1 MLGIVALSMTAL
13 LAAPT
18 SQPASHSN
26 TIQNQLSVEDAYFV
40 ESPWAVVGDPGNR
53 GIYPEEQQ
61 EGTHS
66 GIGAVNYTYR
76 ISKLEVNCRQY
87 YEFIIAYAPFYFE
100 DYPENFVATETFT
113 GELMYLTQEA
123 SGIWTSRHWGVPTAM
138 GWEYAARYVNWL
150 HNGRINERWAFETG
164 VFDTS
169 TFAPLPDGTYAV
181 EEFHSPN
188 ARFWLPTIDEWTKA
202 AYWDPNK
209 WDQYADQMGSYW
221 LYPNMTDVSLIPL
234 LLPRDGGQRNGGY
247 LFPFPRDV
255 GNFPNEKSPWGV
267 LDMAGGV
274 SEWTE
279 YLQDNFTFHSR
290 GHMGSSFYH
299 LVYNEP
305 PDPLFTDKDRL
316 SQSAASLTYWATLAG
331 MRVVTTEFHP
341 ADMDRNGLVN
351 TLDLFEYAQLYM
363 GGDGVAD
370 YNNDGELSPVDIQIF
385 VGLMSIR

>member
-26 TIQNQLSVEDAYFV
+26 TIQNQLSVEDACFV

-53 GIYPEEQQ
+53 ATYPEEVIV
-61 EGTHS
+61 GFLS
-66 GIGAVNYTYR
+66 DIGSVDYTFR
-76 ISKLEVNCRQY
+76 MSKLEVSCREY
-87 YEFIIAYAPFYFE
+87 YEFMLAYAPYYFE
-100 DYPENFVATETFT
+100 DHPEVFSASAAFT
-113 GELMYLTQEA
+113 GELFYLTRDA
-123 SGIWTSRHWGVPTAM
+123 SGIWTSRHWDIPVPMA
-138 GWEYAARYVNWL
+138 WEYAARYVNWL
-150 HNGRINERWAFETG
+150 HNGKIIERWAFETG

-181 EEFHSPN
+181 QQYHSPH
-188 ARFWLPTIDEWTKA
+188 ARFWLPTVDEWTKA
-202 AYWDPNK
+202 AYWDPHK

-255 GNFPNEKSPWGV
+255 GNFPNKKSPWGV

-279 YLQDNFTFHSR
+279 SLQDNTTSFHAR
-290 GHMGSSFYH
+290 NMFGFSFFSTREDEIY
-299 LVYNEP
+299 
-305 PDPLFTDKDRL
+305 DRL
-316 SQSAASLTYWATLAG
+316 SIINGSLTHWPDNG
-331 MRVVTTEFHP
+331 IRVVTTEFHP

-363 GGDGVAD
+363 GGDGAAD

-385 VGLMSIR
+385 IGLMSRR